1 MLTHIRIDE
10 KLDKAID
17 SILPDTYFKNK
28 SEFIRDAI
36 RKSLENYKT
45 LKKLHELKGSSSGF
59 LPNNEQRLSFF
70 REFEQEITNSQDK

>member
-1 MLTHIRIDE
+1 MLTHIRID
-10 KLDKAID
+10 KKMDRALD

-59 LPNNEQRLSFF
+59 KASSNQRLNFF
-70 REFEQEITNSQDK
+70 KEFGEEITNSQGE